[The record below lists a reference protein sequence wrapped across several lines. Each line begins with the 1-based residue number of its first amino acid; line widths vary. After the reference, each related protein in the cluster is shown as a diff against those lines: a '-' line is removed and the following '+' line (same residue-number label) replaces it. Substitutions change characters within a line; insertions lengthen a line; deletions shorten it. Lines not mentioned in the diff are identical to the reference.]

1 MKSEER
7 HRLHRN
13 FLRDYVENLIEQT
26 QPYWKAI
33 SGIAILVGLVILVL
47 MWRMSQARNEASG
60 SWNEL
65 YVAMSNTFVVD
76 SLDRALLL
84 SEQGHGVS
92 PDPRDPS
99 VEARYNNG
107 QIMQFTVGKN
117 ATDYVAG
124 MEYVVGEYPNSK
136 SATWANILSAE
147 MQLNQACN
155 LLFGRETNVTES
167 VNMNLE
173 EAEEKFQVVK
183 DKGGAEFKERASFGL
198 ARTYEAMSGTRKG
211 LVDRAREAY
220 KEVVDKWPG
229 GVYADLAARRLEDLN
244 QNPKSDDWTVSA
256 NAFYDKFAQHIADAS
271 QSRETPDS
279 RLDFDSNSLRDD
291 GGLSPLPGLG
301 SQDATTAPDTQTP
314 DAETTEAEATP
325 AESPATETEPATD
338 TDAEPAVTNSE
349 PVEAD
354 EPPAEAAPTDPG
366 ALEESS
372 EANP

>member
-173 EAEEKFQVVK
+173 EAEEKFQLVK

-271 QSRETPDS
+271 QSRETPGS
-279 RLDFDSNSLRDD
+279 RLDFSSGSLRDD
-291 GGLSPLPGLG
+291 GGLSPLLGLG
-301 SQDATTAPDTQTP
+301 GQDDTETPDTETP
-314 DAETTEAEATP
+314 DTETPDTETPEAEATP
-325 AESPATETEPATD
+325 GESPPATEAEPAEAE
-338 TDAEPAVTNSE
+338 AEPAVTDSE
-349 PVEAD
+349 PTEAD
-354 EPPAEAAPTDPG
+354 EPAEAG
-366 ALEESS
+366 ASEESS
-372 EANP
+372 EVNP